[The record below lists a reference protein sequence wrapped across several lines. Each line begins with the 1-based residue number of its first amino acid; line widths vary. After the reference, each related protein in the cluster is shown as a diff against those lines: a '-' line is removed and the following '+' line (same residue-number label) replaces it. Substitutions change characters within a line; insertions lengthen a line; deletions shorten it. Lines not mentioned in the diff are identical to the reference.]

1 MTVCVDT
8 LICIVCPF
16 GPTAGAER
24 TRRSQPPLLSPPP
37 PRTRAPPP
45 SSPIISKS
53 ASGML
58 FVARPSFFPTHTV
71 SPRR

>member
-16 GPTAGAER
+16 GPTAGADR
-24 TRRSQPPLLSPPP
+24 TRRSQPPLLMS
-37 PRTRAPPP
+37 P